1 MGFSKKQIKSF
12 NYQFKLECL
21 NEIGYHLNL
30 ELDKICLLSSDKQDD
45 LIHNYFNL
53 SEKESKALSLIVL
66 TKKYG
71 ATNYEVFQ
79 AYDKID
85 VTDKEK
91 DGLAK
96 TFSKLADILT
106 LK

>member
-1 MGFSKKQIKSF
+1 MGFTKKQVKGF
-12 NYQFKLECL
+12 NHQFKAECL
-21 NEIGYHLNL
+21 TEIGYHLDL
-30 ELDKICLLSSDKQDD
+30 GLDKICLLSSDKQDD

-85 VTDKEK
+85 VTEKEK
-91 DGLAK
+91 EGLAK
-96 TFSKLADILT
+96 TFTKLADILT

>member
-1 MGFSKKQIKSF
+1 MGFTKKQIKGF
-12 NYQFKLECL
+12 NYQFKVECL
-21 NEIGYHLNL
+21 TEVGHHLNL
-30 ELDKICLLSSDKQDD
+30 ELDKICLLSSNKQDD

-53 SEKESKALSLIVL
+53 TKKESQLLSLIVL
-66 TKKYG
+66 NKKYG

-91 DGLAK
+91 EVLAK
-96 TFSKLADILT
+96 TFTKLAEILT